1 MDFDDKVIKN
11 LLKLFIEKRIKDLI
25 SGVNDRMTCFQNIL
39 NANII
44 KSIAELKTTRDV
56 NMPQCSH
63 KLPFYFLNFQEIFL

>member
-1 MDFDDKVIKN
+1 MIKNLKRTSICVTMLVDFDDEVIKK

-44 KSIAELKTTRDV
+44 KSIAELKDTRDV
-56 NMPQCSH
+56 NMPHS
-63 KLPFYFLNFQEIFL
+63 